1 MTVDL
6 LDHIPEL
13 LSIFFPGFVYMYC
26 RYWLKSKNV
35 SDHATLIFL
44 WSILVGV
51 LISSF
56 WSIVRIIFLPTWNCP
71 EPLKIIVYVITAGCV
86 SYIIYIIGQSKIF
99 QEILHKTTH
108 QTSNDVIWD
117 DIIDYDKN
125 QMMIIYLNSG
135 IYYIGKF
142 SMLSTDNQWIT
153 LIFAST
159 YDTKT
164 HEEKYTNSHNE
175 KCVAIPLKNVDRIE
189 LMYEKDS
196 MVWKRLWPHDI

>member
-1 MTVDL
+1 M
-6 LDHIPEL
+6 
-13 LSIFFPGFVYMYC
+13 
-26 RYWLKSKNV
+26 
-35 SDHATLIFL
+35 
-44 WSILVGV
+44 
-51 LISSF
+51 
-56 WSIVRIIFLPTWNCP
+56 
-71 EPLKIIVYVITAGCV
+71 
-86 SYIIYIIGQSKIF
+86 
-99 QEILHKTTH
+99 HKTTH
-108 QTSNDVIWD
+108 QTSNDIIWD

-189 LMYEKDS
+189 LMYEKNS
-196 MVWKRLWPHDI
+196 KIWKRLWPHDI